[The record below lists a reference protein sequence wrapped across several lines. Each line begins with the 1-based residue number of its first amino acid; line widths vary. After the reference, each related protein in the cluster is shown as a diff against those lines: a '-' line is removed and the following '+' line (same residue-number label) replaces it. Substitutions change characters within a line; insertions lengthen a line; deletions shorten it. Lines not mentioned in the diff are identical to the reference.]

1 MSIIATVSIPEGII
15 MAADSR
21 ITGITTYENENG
33 KQVDRHT
40 ISDNGQKLFNIS
52 KRIGISCCGDMRIGG
67 VTITEFMRNF
77 EIECCKENIT
87 IEDCA
92 KNLAAYTRLKGN
104 QANIVYHVCGYSNGN
119 QVMFRIQGDNI
130 SHINTSYGAAWDG
143 EAEILRNLLIGPSP
157 LNLKLNEMYLKD
169 GIEFAQFL
177 VDVTCKTQ
185 RFSTGIPTC
194 GGPIDILLITK
205 DEARWIKHKIL
216 NP

>member
-21 ITGITTYENENG
+21 ITGITTCESENG

-40 ISDNGQKLFNIS
+40 ISDNGQKIFNIS

-67 VTITEFMRNF
+67 VTITEFMRNY
-77 EIECCKENIT
+77 EIEFCKEDIT

-104 QANIVYHVCGYSNGN
+104 KTNIIYHVCGYDNGK
-119 QVMFRIQGDNI
+119 QLVYRVQGDDVTKVNDEY
-130 SHINTSYGAAWDG
+130 NMTRDG
-143 EAEILRNLLIGPSP
+143 ETAILNNLISGPIP
-157 LNLKLNEMYLKD
+157 LNLDLKNMYLKD